1 MKVLIVSHNPITT
14 FQSMGKTIQTLLSE
28 CSRDELC
35 QFYIYPSLPDVHAC
49 NSYYRMTDKEI
60 LRSYF
65 FRRAGREIA
74 ESEIDGAGHNLFENK
89 KDEALYRSRKNKA
102 PGRKLLRD
110 LMWKCSHWCSRD
122 LRAWVER
129 EKPTCIFLAPGEAK
143 FLYNIALKL
152 SKRYHLPIVT
162 YICDDVYFFRN
173 ANGLLERLRLRLLR
187 KKVEQTLRRSVRLI
201 AICKELAAAYTEKFG
216 IPATVVMTGSSF
228 PIAPTGRDP
237 ETVSGLTYMGN
248 IRYNR
253 YLCLSEI
260 GQALDAI
267 NAEKG
272 THYTLDLYTGEK
284 NEEILEELRKSASI
298 RLMGFV
304 SGDAFDRIFRGADLL
319 VHTEA
324 FDEVNRDAVKFS
336 VSTKIADCLAGGNC
350 LFAYGPDDVA
360 SMRHLIDNKCAICA
374 TSREELQAKL
384 TEALENRELRAE
396 TVRNA
401 LETAHRY
408 HDSQKNGA
416 VCREILERAG
426 EEVKNV

>member
-1 MKVLIVSHNPITT
+1 MKVLIVSHNPIST
-14 FQSMGKTIQTLLSE
+14 FQSIGKTLRTLLSA
-28 CSRDELC
+28 CSPDELC
-35 QFYIYPSLPDVHAC
+35 QFYIYPSLSDVHAC
-49 NSYYRMTDKEI
+49 NSCYRMTDKEI

-65 FRRAGREIA
+65 FRRAGREILP
-74 ESEIDGAGHNLFENK
+74 SEIDGAGHKLFENE
-89 KDEALYRSRKNKA
+89 KDEALYRNRKNKT
-102 PGRKLLRD
+102 PGRMLLRD
-110 LMWKCSHWCSRD
+110 LMWKCSHWCNKS

-152 SKRYHLPIVT
+152 SKTYRLPIVT
-162 YICDDVYFFRN
+162 YICDDVYFFRSEKR
-173 ANGLLERLRLRLLR
+173 LSERLRLWLLR
-187 KKVEQTLRRSVRLI
+187 RKVEQTLRRSVHLI
-201 AICKELAAAYTEKFG
+201 AISRELEQAYSEKFG
-216 IPATVVMTGSSF
+216 IPATTVMTGSSC
-228 PIAPTGRDP
+228 PIAREGRNP

-260 GQALDAI
+260 GQELDAI

-284 NEEILEELRKSASI
+284 NEEILAELRKSASI

-304 SGDAFDRIFRGADLL
+304 SGDEFDRVFRNADLL

-324 FDEVNRDAVKFS
+324 FDEKNRDGVKFS

-350 LFAYGPDDVA
+350 LFAYGPDSVA
-360 SMRHLIDNKCAICA
+360 SMRHLIDNNCAICA
-374 TSREELQAKL
+374 TSREELREKL
-384 TEALENRELRAE
+384 TEALENGELRAA

-401 LETAHRY
+401 LETARRC

-426 EEVKNV
+426 EEVKNG